1 MAATSC
7 LVSHNGCPY
16 SVGLERVVVRINEMN
31 ARFVLPRHNEIRES
45 LFRPIVDA
53 AAPESEPL
61 SAVVRAHEEG
71 PALPEH

>member
-1 MAATSC
+1 M
-7 LVSHNGCPY
+7 
-16 SVGLERVVVRINEMN
+16 VRINEMN